1 MNLIRSNEIY
11 LESLEEI
18 DDEVETNN
26 DDQNSWFN
34 KENNDNVDGDKTVLE
49 NDNWVDPKVNI
60 DHNNFENMHGVVKQE
75 VGEMDR
81 FLGRN
86 PERKPKIRILANDMG
101 KKVPI
106 CIHHISFRVFVYYL
120 QNIRFNIKGR
130 EDLVI
135 APFKG
140 RNVAQDYEAV
150 PNDFTE
156 NCVAFHQKIK
166 GKTKMLNNISNLIL
180 IL

>member
-1 MNLIRSNEIY
+1 MNLILNPNYTAPNPEKATKLNLIRSNEIY
-11 LESLEEI
+11 LDSLEEI

-86 PERKPKIRILANDMG
+86 PERKPTNFNQGFHHKGILTYQSLN
-101 KKVPI
+101 
-106 CIHHISFRVFVYYL
+106 L
-120 QNIRFNIKGR
+120 LEIK
-130 EDLVI
+130 
-135 APFKG
+135 
-140 RNVAQDYEAV
+140 AV
-150 PNDFTE
+150 
-156 NCVAFHQKIK
+156 C
-166 GKTKMLNNISNLIL
+166 
-180 IL
+180 

>member
-1 MNLIRSNEIY
+1 MLLNLILITNHTAQNPEKAKKLNLIRSNEIY
-11 LESLEEI
+11 LDSLEEI

-34 KENNDNVDGDKTVLE
+34 KENNDNVDGDKTMLE

-101 KKVPI
+101 KK
-106 CIHHISFRVFVYYL
+106 S
-120 QNIRFNIKGR
+120 
-130 EDLVI
+130 
-135 APFKG
+135 
-140 RNVAQDYEAV
+140 
-150 PNDFTE
+150 
-156 NCVAFHQKIK
+156 
-166 GKTKMLNNISNLIL
+166 SNLFTSHFI
-180 IL
+180 

>member
-1 MNLIRSNEIY
+1 MNLILITNHIAQNPEKATKLNLIRSNEIY
-11 LESLEEI
+11 LDSLEEI

-101 KKVPI
+101 KVI
-106 CIHHISFRVFVYYL
+106 QSS
-120 QNIRFNIKGR
+120 
-130 EDLVI
+130 DL
-135 APFKG
+135 F
-140 RNVAQDYEAV
+140 
-150 PNDFTE
+150 
-156 NCVAFHQKIK
+156 
-166 GKTKMLNNISNLIL
+166 
-180 IL
+180 

>member
-1 MNLIRSNEIY
+1 MIY
-11 LESLEEI
+11 FFYISL
-18 DDEVETNN
+18 
-26 DDQNSWFN
+26 W
-34 KENNDNVDGDKTVLE
+34 L
-49 NDNWVDPKVNI
+49 
-60 DHNNFENMHGVVKQE
+60 
-75 VGEMDR
+75 
-81 FLGRN
+81 
-86 PERKPKIRILANDMG
+86 
-101 KKVPI
+101 
-106 CIHHISFRVFVYYL
+106 FVYSL
-120 QNIRFNIKGR
+120 HNICFNFKGR

-140 RNVAQDYEAV
+140 KNVAQDYEAV